1 MKLNPDIL
9 RAAYAF
15 LAETE
20 PFVRWPLPDAED
32 VVFKVYRSNV
42 AYGDHGILPNGRHEV
57 RISERLV
64 GHTATLLEV
73 IAHEMVHMLDTGKAQ
88 HGAAFHRLGRQVC
101 RHHGFDPKRF

>member
-1 MKLNPDIL
+1 MKLSPDIL

-32 VVFKVYRSNV
+32 VVFKVFR
-42 AYGDHGILPNGRHEV
+42 AKDRYGDHCVLPDGRHQV
-57 RISERLV
+57 RISERNLS
-64 GHTATLLEV
+64 HTCNLLE
-73 IAHEMVHMLDTGKAQ
+73 IMAHEMVHVVDNSRAD
-88 HGAAFHRLGRQVC
+88 HGASFHHLGRLVC